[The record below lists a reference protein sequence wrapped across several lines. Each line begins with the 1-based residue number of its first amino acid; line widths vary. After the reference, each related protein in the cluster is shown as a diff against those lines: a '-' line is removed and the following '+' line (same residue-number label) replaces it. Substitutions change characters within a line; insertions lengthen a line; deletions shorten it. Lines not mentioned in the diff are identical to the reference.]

1 VWLVSK
7 GMHAAD
13 TALVKQLGDDVHA
26 VLARALGQADA
37 CALVDFP
44 RHRNAG
50 DSAIWLGE
58 VTALR
63 ALRIAVRATFDRTT
77 YSRSSLRRTVSDHPI
92 LLHGGGNL
100 GDLYPTHQQ
109 LRERVLT
116 DFRGHPTVQ
125 LAQSIHFNDAAN
137 LERMRRVVAQHGAL
151 TIIVRDERSETIARE
166 KFDAQIERCP
176 DLAFAIGPIVRPRP
190 ARLPVLRLAR
200 IDREA
205 AAEQAGTADE
215 PLIAHT
221 FDWLAPPASRRARA
235 RFAVSDRLLQL
246 AVGGGGIRGMSI
258 LPTRAHKVAYDAYAR
273 QNVDRA
279 ARLLSYG
286 EVVVTDRLHGHI
298 LCALLGIPHVL
309 VDDKYGKV
317 GSFYSSW
324 TSALRTARFA
334 RDPRE
339 APALADELLR
349 ASRSRAAEAVTAA
362 PA

>member
-1 VWLVSK
+1 
-7 GMHAAD
+7 MHAGD

-26 VLARALGQADA
+26 VLARALRQVDA

-58 VTALR
+58 VTALH
-63 ALRIAVRATFDRTT
+63 ALGVAVRATCDRTT
-77 YSRSSLRRTVSDHPI
+77 YSSSSLRRKVGDHPI

-100 GDLYPTHQQ
+100 GDLYPTHQE

-125 LAQSIHFNDAAN
+125 LTQSIQFNDPAN

-151 TIIVRDERSETIARE
+151 TIIVRDERSEAIARE
-166 KFDAQIERCP
+166 KFDAHIERCP
-176 DLAFAIGPIVRPRP
+176 DLAFGIGPIARPLA
-190 ARLPVLRLAR
+190 ARVPVLRLAR

-205 AAEQAGTADE
+205 AGDGGPAG
-215 PLIAHT
+215 AHT
-221 FDWLAPPASRRARA
+221 FDWLAPPASRRVRL
-235 RFAVSDRLLQL
+235 RFAASDGLVQV
-246 AVGGGGIRGMSI
+246 AVGGGRMPGL
-258 LPTRAHKVAYDAYAR
+258 LPARSRKLAYDAYAR

-279 ARLLSYG
+279 ARLLSGG

-317 GSFYSSW
+317 GSFYASW
-324 TSALRTARFA
+324 TSGLRTARFA
-334 RDPRE
+334 RDPSQV
-339 APALADELLR
+339 APLADELLR
-349 ASRSRAAEAVTAA
+349 LTPAAA
-362 PA
+362 

>member
-1 VWLVSK
+1 
-7 GMHAAD
+7 MHAAD

-26 VLARALGQADA
+26 VLARALRQVDA

-63 ALRIAVRATFDRTT
+63 ALGVAVRASCDRTT
-77 YSRSSLRRTVSDHPI
+77 YSPSSLRRKVGDHPI

-109 LRERVLT
+109 LRERILT

-125 LAQSIHFNDAAN
+125 LTQSIQFNDPAN

-151 TIIVRDERSETIARE
+151 TIIVRDERSEAIARE
-166 KFDAQIERCP
+166 KFDARIERCT
-176 DLAFAIGPIVRPRP
+176 DLAFAIGPIARPRR
-190 ARLPVLRLAR
+190 ARVPVLRLAR
-200 IDREA
+200 IDKEA
-205 AAEQAGTADE
+205 ARRDEQLVA
-215 PLIAHT
+215 PT
-221 FDWLAPPASRRARA
+221 FDWLAPPASRRVRA
-235 RFAVSDRLLQL
+235 RFAASDGLVQV
-246 AVGGGGIRGMSI
+246 AVGGGRMPGL
-258 LPTRAHKVAYDAYAR
+258 LPASSHKLAYDAYAR

-279 ARLLSYG
+279 ARLLSGG

-317 GSFYSSW
+317 GSFYASW
-324 TSALRTARFA
+324 TSGLQTARFA
-334 RDPRE
+334 RDPSQV
-339 APALADELLR
+339 AALADELLR
-349 ASRSRAAEAVTAA
+349 LTPAAA
-362 PA
+362 

>member
-1 VWLVSK
+1 
-7 GMHAAD
+7 MYAAD
-13 TALVKQLGDDVHA
+13 TALVKQLGDDVQA
-26 VLARALGQADA
+26 ILARALRQASA

-58 VTALR
+58 AAALR
-63 ALRIAVRATFDRTT
+63 KLGVSVRASCDRTT
-77 YSRSSLRRTVSDHPI
+77 YSRSSLRRAVGDHPI

-125 LAQSIHFNDAAN
+125 LTQSIHFNDPAN
-137 LERMRRVVAQHGAL
+137 LERMRRVVADHGAL
-151 TIIVRDERSETIARE
+151 TIIVRDARSEAIARE
-166 KFDAQIERCP
+166 NFDARIERCP
-176 DLAFAIGPIVRPRP
+176 DLAFAIGPLARPRP
-190 ARLPVLRLAR
+190 ARVPVVRLAR

-205 AAEQAGTADE
+205 AGGDEQLVA
-215 PLIAHT
+215 PS

-235 RFAVSDRLLQL
+235 RFAASDRLLQV
-246 AVGGGGIRGMSI
+246 AVGGRRMRGL
-258 LPTRAHKVAYDAYAR
+258 LPPRARKLAYDAYAR

-279 ARLLSYG
+279 ARLLSGG

-309 VDDKYGKV
+309 VDDRYGKV

-324 TSALRTARFA
+324 TSSLQTARFA
-334 RDPRE
+334 RDSGQVPS
-339 APALADELLR
+339 LADELLQL
-349 ASRSRAAEAVTAA
+349 T